1 MRFFPKL
8 VLTPVFPPTDE
19 STCESNVV
27 GTLINFKPLLNR
39 LAVKDPI
46 SPVIPPPTVIRQ
58 SCLEKFLFSKIFN
71 IEFEVFKFLF
81 FSVAFI

>member
-1 MRFFPKL
+1 M
-8 VLTPVFPPTDE
+8 PPTDE

-27 GTLINFKPLLNR
+27 GILINFKPLLKI
-39 LAVKDPI
+39 LAAKDPI

-58 SCLEKFLFSKIFN
+58 SCLEKFLFNKIFN
-71 IEFEVFKFLF
+71 IEFDVFKFLF